1 MLDAINLIDIED
13 KTVKKDS
20 RLSSNQI
27 KTRQSSF
34 KSISG
39 YWKKFRISLLNKKLD
54 KMKDELVTEKYK
66 VDSSQRLTEKSE
78 EKIIKKT
85 NAIANLEEKIKILSR
100 ENVPSNYVRNRAIKL
115 RKSMIENLV
124 ANSKNAYSVGLDNYD
139 KVFSDEVVS
148 NESSVAPAEF
158 AMAAAGNTAVNVEPD
173 IKTFGE
179 ESMFINRDDIK
190 SAIEAGFSKIKE
202 EAEAEKAEVK
212 QISPETVENVVTGR
226 SMFDDPEEETT
237 SEVVS
242 SGMFDEPEQVT
253 TSEVVSSGMFDE
265 PEQVTTSEVVSSG
278 MFDEPEQVATSEVV
292 SSGMFDEPEQ
302 VTTSEVV
309 TSSMF
314 DDPEENTNRSQI
326 TDEIKVTKNET
337 TAARVDRYDGNGL
350 PKYRRPAIVDIT
362 DEEIARARENIEYD
376 RYEKKYAEDWEKK
389 LSSVAINRPSA
400 NVDNVVLPQA
410 KVETNVR
417 EDVVVVPDRDEEK
430 DLHFDYSDATEKD
443 IVAATKVERSAS
455 GLEALKARALA
466 LKEKNRQSKLEL
478 DEARR
483 EQNEEAQRALEI
495 KNAAQAKEKEYQDSL
510 SKLEDYCE
518 ALEKDTEINM
528 NLAAVAKTDIE
539 CNRRFIEGKQAEIED
554 FDQKMDEIDSTISPE
569 AINVRPRR

>member
-1 MLDAINLIDIED
+1 
-13 KTVKKDS
+13 
-20 RLSSNQI
+20 
-27 KTRQSSF
+27 
-34 KSISG
+34 
-39 YWKKFRISLLNKKLD
+39 
-54 KMKDELVTEKYK
+54 
-66 VDSSQRLTEKSE
+66 
-78 EKIIKKT
+78 
-85 NAIANLEEKIKILSR
+85 
-100 ENVPSNYVRNRAIKL
+100 
-115 RKSMIENLV
+115 
-124 ANSKNAYSVGLDNYD
+124 
-139 KVFSDEVVS
+139 
-148 NESSVAPAEF
+148 
-158 AMAAAGNTAVNVEPD
+158 
-173 IKTFGE
+173 
-179 ESMFINRDDIK
+179 
-190 SAIEAGFSKIKE
+190 
-202 EAEAEKAEVK
+202 
-212 QISPETVENVVTGR
+212 
-226 SMFDDPEEETT
+226 
-237 SEVVS
+237 
-242 SGMFDEPEQVT
+242 
-253 TSEVVSSGMFDE
+253 
-265 PEQVTTSEVVSSG
+265 
-278 MFDEPEQVATSEVV
+278 
-292 SSGMFDEPEQ
+292 MFDEPEQ

>member
-39 YWKKFRISLLNKKLD
+39 YWKKFRISLLSKKLD

-226 SMFDDPEEETT
+226 SMFDDPEEET
-237 SEVVS
+237 
-242 SGMFDEPEQVT
+242 
-253 TSEVVSSGMFDE
+253 
-265 PEQVTTSEVVSSG
+265 
-278 MFDEPEQVATSEVV
+278 TSEVV

>member
-292 SSGMFDEPEQ
+292 
-302 VTTSEVV
+302 